1 MHITVSFSFIFLGRV
16 CQYEMQVNNGTSLTQ
31 DHQFDSTSVV
41 ACRQQCE
48 MIQSCQAFTFASGT
62 CKLYYRVPSGSDIT
76 SVDGSI
82 LNIRRCI
89 DPVGEIFIFYGYV
102 LVYGNKY
109 MIWYFAEVLDCKPGI
124 KKFC

>member
-1 MHITVSFSFIFLGRV
+1 MFDDRIESVLHITVSFSFIFLGRV

-31 DHQFDSTSVV
+31 NRQFTSTSVS

-48 MIQSCQAFTFASGT
+48 LEPSCRAFTFASAT
-62 CKLYYRVPSGSDIT
+62 CKLYFTVPTGSDVT

-89 DPVGEIFIFYGYV
+89 DPVGKIFIFCGYV
-102 LVYGNKY
+102 LAFLIN
-109 MIWYFAEVLDCKPGI
+109 I
-124 KKFC
+124 